1 MTLETGDLGPACR
14 EDHCI
19 TCGDEAVAMRVVKLD
34 PARGLAL
41 CENDDRERTTVETAL
56 VDTVDVGDVLLVHAA
71 VAIQRLEGAAA

>member
-1 MTLETGDLGPACR
+1 
-14 EDHCI
+14 
-19 TCGDEAVAMRVVKLD
+19 MRVVKLD